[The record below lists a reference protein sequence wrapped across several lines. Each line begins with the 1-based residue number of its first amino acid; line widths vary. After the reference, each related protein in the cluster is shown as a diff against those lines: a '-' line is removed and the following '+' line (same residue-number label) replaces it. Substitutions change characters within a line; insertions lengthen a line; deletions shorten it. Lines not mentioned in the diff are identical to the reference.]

1 MVAPWPPVLLALAL
15 YVSSPAELGI
25 QLTGVHLHKLDE
37 APFGIGVRF
46 FLNFT
51 GYAAMD
57 SEFTHYPA
65 NPSGN
70 FGETTAMA
78 GLKSGW
84 RGDRIGIFA
93 KSRGGLWHFGGRF
106 FDLRLNR
113 KTIPAA
119 DLGGVLEYY
128 PSPRTAVRIDL
139 GDTILFYGDQSLL
152 GFTGHLGTVHNF
164 QPGFGLSFRF

>member
-1 MVAPWPPVLLALAL
+1 MIGPGSAFVLALVL
-15 YVSSPAELGI
+15 YFPSTAELGV
-25 QLTGVHLHKLDE
+25 QFTGVHLHKLDE
-37 APFGIGVRF
+37 APFGVGARF

-51 GYAAMD
+51 RSAALD

-70 FGETTAMA
+70 FGESSVMA
-78 GLKSGW
+78 GVKSGW

-93 KSRGGLWHFGGRF
+93 KGRGGFWHFGGSF

-128 PSPRTAVRIDL
+128 PSPHTAIRIDL
-139 GDTILFYGDQSLL
+139 ADTILFYGSQSLF
-152 GFTGHLGTVHNF
+152 GFTGRLGTVHNF
-164 QPGFGLSFRF
+164 QPGLGFSFRF